1 MTSAFSA
8 VENSLVSQK
17 ENIVKTNNNYLTLDL
32 NFDNQE
38 IFISCYNGSISV
50 VTGCDGMKRNIDL
63 GNHSGSCAEGKED
76 GTVTIHVTKIDG
88 CKAGPLNDFNSV
100 LEKVKDLL

>member
-17 ENIVKTNNNYLTLDL
+17 ENIVKTNNNYVTVDL
-32 NFDNQE
+32 NFNNQE
-38 IFISCYNGSISV
+38 IFISCYNGFISV

-63 GNHSGSCAEGKED
+63 GNH
-76 GTVTIHVTKIDG
+76 
-88 CKAGPLNDFNSV
+88 
-100 LEKVKDLL
+100 